1 MSDRLTTVRKALM
14 WWFHWPG
21 NPYVSITI
29 AIDFSGAQAYLEQ
42 LAGGGQESVSVN
54 HLAVAAVARVLR
66 EFPEANAWLVGDRIE
81 RQPHVGVAMPV
92 WLEGHSAGAKQEL
105 SLAVLDEA
113 DTLTLRGV
121 ARAGR
126 HEVSAERRGEISNRL
141 IRTVSG
147 IVDRLPF
154 GVLTRGLDLF
164 NLVTGHPLAAR
175 ALQRQLGFTTV
186 VTNVGPAFARLEG
199 AMLRGV
205 AFEIPQR
212 LFHLGTVWGLSAVQD
227 EVFAV
232 DGEPRVCPALPVLLV
247 FDHRL
252 FDGVR
257 AGRLLV
263 RFAEILRDPAAVF
276 GDTGDLPIWEERP
289 ATS

>member
-1 MSDRLTTVRKALM
+1 MSDKLTTVRKALM

-21 NPYVSITI
+21 NPYVSITT
-29 AIDFSGAQAYLEQ
+29 AIDFSGARAYLEQ
-42 LAGGGQESVSVN
+42 LNSGDPETISVN

-66 EFPEANAWLVGDRIE
+66 EFPEANAWLVGERIE

-105 SLAVLDEA
+105 SLAVLNDA

-126 HEVSAERRGEISNRL
+126 REVSAERRGQISNRL
-141 IRTVSG
+141 IRTISD

-154 GVLTRGLDLF
+154 GIVTRGLDLF
-164 NLVTGHPLAAR
+164 NLVTSHPLAAR
-175 ALQRQLGFTTV
+175 ALQQQLGFTTA
-186 VTNVGPAFARLEG
+186 VTNVGSVFGRLEG
-199 AMLRGV
+199 ALLRGV
-205 AFEIPQR
+205 SFEIPQR

-232 DGEPRVCPALPVLLV
+232 DGEPRVCPALPMLLV

-263 RFAEILRDPAAVF
+263 RFAEILKDPAPVF
-276 GDTGDLPIWEERP
+276 GEKGDLPIWEER
-289 ATS
+289 AGAR